1 MSESSIQWGKKIADL
16 QVFNGRKSRPRPDIP
31 SDCHSYT
38 QLIKNVFWVFKIK
51 WPQLNDF

>member
-38 QLIKNVFWVFKIK
+38 QLIKNVF
-51 WPQLNDF
+51 